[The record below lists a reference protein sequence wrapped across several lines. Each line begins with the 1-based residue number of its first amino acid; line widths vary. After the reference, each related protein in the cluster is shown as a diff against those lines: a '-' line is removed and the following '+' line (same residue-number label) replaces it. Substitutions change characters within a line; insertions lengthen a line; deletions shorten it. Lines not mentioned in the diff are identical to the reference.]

1 MGAFEN
7 KHRKRSMDAIL
18 RLEWNTES
26 AREDVGLKV
35 AKDKKTSVSDRIIIM
50 INRKTAERWQV
61 PL

>member
-1 MGAFEN
+1 
-7 KHRKRSMDAIL
+7 MDAIL